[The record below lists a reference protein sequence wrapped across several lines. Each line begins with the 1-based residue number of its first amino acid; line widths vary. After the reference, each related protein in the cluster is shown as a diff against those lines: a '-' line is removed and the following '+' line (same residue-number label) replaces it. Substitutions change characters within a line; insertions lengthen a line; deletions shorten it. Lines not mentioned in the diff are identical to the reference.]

1 MADRNVKIA
10 DFDGDNMNVLEWIQS
25 VRMCAGAT
33 DWDDGGICE
42 RAKLHLTGK
51 ARTWLQNRI
60 MALTPGVDAWDP
72 PVVNGIK
79 PPNLQ
84 QLLTQRFLQA
94 VTPTEQARLR
104 LTLNQSENEDASTFF
119 DRCEATQFA
128 LDASLPEGFRTGPGN
143 KANYDIVRGQQIL
156 QNFINGLRPAAR
168 NHVTTLNVASADD
181 ALKAATAFEQANT
194 RTGKVA
200 AAKSTD
206 DDIVAKV
213 AALWNRGGGQQNR
226 GGRGGFSSSKDGCF
240 YCGYIG
246 HQIKA
251 CRSKA
256 KDEANGIF
264 QQKSSSYQAGRIG
277 QRGKSYGRG
286 RGSQDR
292 GRGGYSRGRGAYQG
306 NTAAYGDTVQQ
317 QPQTAPPHWEHSQ
330 PGTSQQQYQQAFV
343 EPPSGDC
350 SQQAAF
356 RYFPSN

>member
-10 DFDGDNMNVLEWIQS
+10 DFDGENMNILEWIQS

-33 DWDDGGICE
+33 DWDDEGICE

-60 MALTPGVDAWDP
+60 MAMTPGINAWDP
-72 PVVNGIK
+72 EVVAGAK

-104 LTLNQSENEDASTFF
+104 LNLNQSENEDASTFF

-128 LDASLPEGFRTGPGN
+128 LDASLPEGFRTGAGN

-156 QNFINGLRPAAR
+156 QNFINGLKPAAR
-168 NHVTTLNVASADD
+168 NHVTTLNVATADD

-194 RTGKVA
+194 KIGKVA
-200 AAKSTD
+200 AAKTTED
-206 DDIVAKV
+206 EFVAKV
-213 AALWNRGGGQQNR
+213 AALVNRGGGQNR
-226 GGRGGFSSSKDGCF
+226 GRGGASSSKDGCF

-246 HQIKA
+246 HQIKN
-251 CRSKA
+251 CRSKL
-256 KDEANGIF
+256 KDESNGIY
-264 QQKSSSYQAGRIG
+264 QQKSSSYQAGRVG
-277 QRGKSYGRG
+277 TRGRGYGRG
-286 RGSQDR
+286 RGGQDR
-292 GRGGYSRGRGAYQG
+292 GRGGYSRGRGGYQG
-306 NTAAYGDTVQQ
+306 NNAAYGDNTQQ
-317 QPQTAPPHWEHSQ
+317 QTAPPGWEHSQ
-330 PGTSQQQYQQAFV
+330 PGTSQQQYQPHV
-343 EPPSGDC
+343 EQPSGDN